1 MFTPVGFC
9 HDRKVKRM
17 ALLTMREALGQ
28 AMAEEMRKDSSI
40 FLMGEEVAEYNGAY
54 KVSKGLLDE
63 FGSKRVIDSPISE
76 GGFSGLGIGA
86 ALTGLRPIIELMTWN
101 FGIQAFDQIIN
112 NAAKMRY
119 MSGGQFEVPIV
130 FRGPNGAAHMLA
142 AQHSQ
147 NVDPLLTNIPGL
159 KVVSVANSYD
169 AKGLLKTSIRDNNP
183 VVFLESEMLYAHK
196 SEVPEEE
203 YTIPLGKAE
212 LKRVGSDVTLIT
224 WGKISHKALK
234 AAEECESLNLSVEVI
249 DLRSLRPLDEESI
262 FASVRKTNRC
272 IIVEEN
278 WPFASVGSE
287 IAHLVQKECF
297 DDLDA
302 PVLKVSQEDVPVPY
316 AESLE
321 EAVLPSVSKIIHA
334 LKEVCYRN

>member
-1 MFTPVGFC
+1 
-9 HDRKVKRM
+9 M

-63 FGSKRVIDSPISE
+63 FGSKRIIDSPISE
-76 GGFSGLGIGA
+76 GGFAGLGIGA

-101 FGIQAFDQIIN
+101 FGLQAFDQIIN

-147 NVDPLLTNIPGL
+147 NVDPLLCNIPGL
-159 KVVSVANSYD
+159 KVISVANSYD
-169 AKGLLKTSIRDNNP
+169 GKGLLKSAIRDNNP
-183 VVFLESEMLYAHK
+183 VIFLENEILYSLK
-196 SEVPEEE
+196 GEVCKDRDFL
-203 YTIPLGKAE
+203 IPLGKANVSKE
-212 LKRVGSDVTLIT
+212 GDDVTIVTYSIMLQ
-224 WGKISHKALK
+224 KSLE
-234 AAEECESLNLSVEVI
+234 AARKMKNDFEINVEVI
-249 DLRSLRPLDEESI
+249 DLQSLRPLDIETI
-262 FASVRKTNRC
+262 INSVKKTNRLVT
-272 IIVEEN
+272 VEES

-287 IAHLVQKECF
+287 IVNLIQREAF
-297 DDLDA
+297 DYLDA
-302 PVLKVSQEDVPVPY
+302 PVIKVNSADVPMPY
-316 AESLE
+316 SSVLEKIYLLSL
-321 EAVLPSVSKIIHA
+321 VLHGDY
-334 LKEVCYRN
+334 LT